1 MVMVYRNIRQVPRDW
16 QWIAALLCIVLML
29 APGGARAGIQ
39 EIRVVAVG
47 IDSSSV
53 AAEEKAMD
61 YARKRA
67 VYLASRKLGIKNV
80 SKVVAK
86 FSEKQFNDIIRGA
99 NVVQTRRQG
108 EVTYSEVNVTI
119 VDEALRR
126 ALKLPDAPAVAA
138 ADLKVRGVLL
148 VPVYVGRERAFL
160 WEKENQLRQPLWDE
174 VRRQSKAGIL
184 LPGGDFDDLRLID
197 YQNALTVKVDEL
209 TPMFERYG
217 AEEIIIAVM
226 TPSTPGTTD
235 ASSVLLRR
243 LNISGEERHEVI
255 EVPPESIEEAS
266 TIRLNKTASAIA
278 NAVTQIASSTAEREQ
293 AVRAQAKQLKVRFS
307 YAIPKD
313 LAFMQDAVRKAPE
326 TMYLDLPSIALAQ
339 VTGTIY
345 LKGDD
350 EALRASLV
358 KQGVIVTT
366 INDGWRLSIR

>member
-1 MVMVYRNIRQVPRDW
+1 MFMVYRNIRQIPRDW

-29 APGGARAGIQ
+29 APGAARAGIQ

-99 NVVQTRRQG
+99 NVVQSRRQG

-126 ALKLPDAPAVAA
+126 ALKLPDAPAVPV
-138 ADLKVRGVLL
+138 ADMKVRGVLL

-197 YQNALTVKVDEL
+197 YLNALTVKVDEL

>member
-29 APGGARAGIQ
+29 APGAARAGIQ

-99 NVVQTRRQG
+99 NVVQSRRQG

-126 ALKLPDAPAVAA
+126 ALKLPDAPAVPV
-138 ADLKVRGVLL
+138 ADMKVRGVLL

-197 YQNALTVKVDEL
+197 YLNALTVKVDEL